1 MKRIFLLLT
10 IPLFLAMA
18 VSASSTEADVV
29 PHADPV
35 DEMVIVGNDTVSMII
50 PEKNIGRFDRGLFN
64 YLFIPKG
71 QWAFGL
77 TASYG
82 EFNSDD
88 VQILSVIK
96 DFDFGG
102 KMYSIKPSVAYFIRN
117 NQSIGMKLNYSRGTA
132 NLDNFVLDFDE
143 DLNFEIKDVSY
154 YTQSYSASIFYRN
167 YIGLGTMK
175 RFGIFNEVDL
185 SFGSGSARFKRY
197 YNDELRDTRTTTTEA
212 RLNFSPGVTVFI
224 MDNVSFNISFGIFG
238 LYLKN
243 EKQKT
248 NEVEEGSRLSSG
260 ANFKFNV
267 FNINFGLGVHI

>member
-1 MKRIFLLLT
+1 MLLT
-10 IPLFLAMA
+10 TFLFLAMA
-18 VSASSTEADVV
+18 VSASSTDSDAVRLT
-29 PHADPV
+29 DPV

-50 PEKNIGRFDRGLFN
+50 PDKNIGRFNRGLFN

-197 YNDELRDTRTTTTEA
+197 YSGELRDTRTTTTEA

-248 NEVEEGSRLSSG
+248 NDVEEGSRLSSG